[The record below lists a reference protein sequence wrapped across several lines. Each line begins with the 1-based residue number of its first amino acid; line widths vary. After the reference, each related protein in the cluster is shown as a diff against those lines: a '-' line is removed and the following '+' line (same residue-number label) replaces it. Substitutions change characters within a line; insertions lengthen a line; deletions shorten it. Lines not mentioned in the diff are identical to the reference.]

1 MKLTNIFQRGSI
13 HQPVRIYPD
22 AAQDWLPADV
32 VPTSGL
38 VEGAAVL
45 ATQSV
50 SDELL
55 KTLPKAVP

>member
-1 MKLTNIFQRGSI
+1 MPLIQVSEILGPR
-13 HQPVRIYPD
+13 
-22 AAQDWLPADV
+22 AQDWLPADV